1 MAFINDI
8 ENRTPLITA
17 GDIEREVHGDCVA
30 DASTRLAVAAVPSF
44 DTTGAVLQSEL
55 ELCLKHRDTAAK
67 SLGLADQFW
76 RLSQ

>member
-30 DASTRLAVAAVPSF
+30 DASTRLAVAAVP
-44 DTTGAVLQSEL
+44 TGAVLQSEL